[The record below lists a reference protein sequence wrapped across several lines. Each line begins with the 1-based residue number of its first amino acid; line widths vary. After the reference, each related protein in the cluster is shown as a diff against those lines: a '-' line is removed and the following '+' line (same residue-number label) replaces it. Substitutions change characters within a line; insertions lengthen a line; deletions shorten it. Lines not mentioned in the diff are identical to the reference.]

1 MHKDVDEEV
10 KADDL
15 NLMDVQL
22 DETETTVQQA
32 LGE

>member
-15 NLMDVQL
+15 KLMDVQL